1 MESIQRRARSLIDKA
16 GMDRLVKESEI
27 GYSRWQSVR
36 YKNIRMSTEEL
47 EVLQGMF
54 PEFQLWLIS
63 GNIAPEAGQVSPE
76 YEIADAKLQGRS
88 GE

>member
-1 MESIQRRARSLIDKA
+1 
-16 GMDRLVKESEI
+16 MDRLVKESEI

-36 YKNIRMSTEEL
+36 YKNIRMSSEEL

-63 GNIAPEAGQVSPE
+63 GNIAPEVGQVSPE

>member
-1 MESIQRRARSLIDKA
+1 MESIQQRARSLIDKA

-54 PEFQLWLIS
+54 PEYQLWLIS
-63 GNIAPEAGQVSPE
+63 GSIAPEVGQISPE